1 MTSALPVKTAQFV
14 VKLSKYCNL
23 RCTYCYEYLE
33 LGNKERMSLERLRR
47 FFANA
52 AAYADQNGIRSLS
65 FIWHGGEPF
74 LIPLDF
80 YEEIR
85 RLQDEAFGERI
96 AVVNSVQTNLT
107 VLTDRHV
114 EVLRQGRI
122 FRGIGMSF
130 DVYGNQRV
138 DTKGALRTDAILGN
152 MQKLIDNRIPFGAI
166 AVLARNTLPY
176 AAEIY
181 KFYDRLKIESRF
193 LPFYMSAGDGQVSA
207 HALTGREI
215 TDALKALFDCWM
227 VSETATPVDPIGEY
241 IDYAVAWMAGAPK
254 SRYDKLAQEFV
265 YIVNVDGGTWGV
277 AEAYD
282 PAYCYGNVFEQ
293 ELAAVFQSP
302 VRRRAAH
309 ESAQR
314 MQTYCAQ
321 CPYFGSC
328 PGFFV
333 GDATPEQQRLL
344 ADFGCPVREVI
355 DHMVGRLEKT
365 EIKDALLSAGAP
377 KTENPAL
384 QVSL

>member
-130 DVYGNQRV
+130 DVYGDQRV

-166 AVLARNTLPY
+166 AVLA
-176 AAEIY
+176 
-181 KFYDRLKIESRF
+181 
-193 LPFYMSAGDGQVSA
+193 
-207 HALTGREI
+207 
-215 TDALKALFDCWM
+215 
-227 VSETATPVDPIGEY
+227 
-241 IDYAVAWMAGAPK
+241 
-254 SRYDKLAQEFV
+254 
-265 YIVNVDGGTWGV
+265 
-277 AEAYD
+277 
-282 PAYCYGNVFEQ
+282 
-293 ELAAVFQSP
+293 
-302 VRRRAAH
+302 
-309 ESAQR
+309 
-314 MQTYCAQ
+314 
-321 CPYFGSC
+321 
-328 PGFFV
+328 
-333 GDATPEQQRLL
+333 
-344 ADFGCPVREVI
+344 
-355 DHMVGRLEKT
+355 
-365 EIKDALLSAGAP
+365 
-377 KTENPAL
+377 
-384 QVSL
+384 